1 MNDMQTRDLR
11 SESVNLVSFECEK
24 YFITPAV
31 LLQQR
36 CEKYFALLRPFQF
49 SYPQS
54 EDRKKTGFWILPL
67 REGQDQGTGLLRV

>member
-1 MNDMQTRDLR
+1 MEDENLSIEWEVSDTHVMNDMQTCDLR

-36 CEKYFALLRPFQF
+36 CEKYFAVKAISVFL
-49 SYPQS
+49 ST
-54 EDRKKTGFWILPL
+54 K
-67 REGQDQGTGLLRV
+67 